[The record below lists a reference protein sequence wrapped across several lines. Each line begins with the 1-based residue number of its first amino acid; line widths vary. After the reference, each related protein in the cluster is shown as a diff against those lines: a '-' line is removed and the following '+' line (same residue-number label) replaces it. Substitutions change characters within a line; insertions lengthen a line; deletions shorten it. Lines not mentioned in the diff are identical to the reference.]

1 MPGLFETI
9 DRLERIPI
17 ANGEVYYVSD
27 LNLGRA
33 PDTILRQLIAEIPW
47 RQENILVWGK
57 LYSQPRLVAW
67 YGDSG
72 SDYTYSGIKLTPI
85 PWTDLLL
92 DIKNRVETVTATSFN
107 SVLLNY
113 YRDNRD
119 SMGFHSDDEPELGVR
134 PAIASLSL
142 GEERTFIMKH
152 RVNKLAN
159 PIRLRLASGSL
170 LLMKGETQRYWKHGI
185 AKTTRPCGPRINL
198 TFRRIVSQ
206 RAVLDR

>member
-1 MPGLFETI
+1 MPDLFEAT

-17 ANGEVYYVSD
+17 ADGEVYYVSD

-33 PDTILRQLIAEIPW
+33 ADALLRQLIAEIPW

-67 YGDSG
+67 YGDRG
-72 SDYTYSGIKLTPI
+72 SDYTYSGIKLIPR

-92 DIKNRVETVTATSFN
+92 DIKRKVETASATTFN
-107 SVLLNY
+107 CVLLNY

-119 SMGFHSDDEPELGVR
+119 SMGYHSDDEPELGER
-134 PAIASLSL
+134 PVIASLSL
-142 GEERTFIMKH
+142 GEERTFVLKH
-152 RVNKLAN
+152 KVNKLTK
-159 PIRLRLASGSL
+159 PVRLRLESGSL
-170 LLMKGETQRYWKHGI
+170 LLIKGETQRYWKHGI
-185 AKTTRPCGPRINL
+185 AKESRPCGPRINL

-206 RAVLDR
+206 GTVLV

>member
-1 MPGLFETI
+1 MPDLFEAT

-17 ANGEVYYVSD
+17 ADGEVYYVSD

-33 PDTILRQLIAEIPW
+33 ADELLRQLIAEIPW
-47 RQENILVWGK
+47 RQENIVVWGK

-67 YGDSG
+67 YGDQG
-72 SDYTYSGIKLTPI
+72 SDYTYSGIKLTPL

-92 DIKNRVETVTATSFN
+92 DIKNRVETVTATQFN

-119 SMGFHSDDEPELGVR
+119 SMGFHSDDEPELGER
-134 PAIASLSL
+134 PIIASLSL
-142 GEERTFIMKH
+142 GEERTFVLKH
-152 RVNKLAN
+152 RVKMLAK
-159 PIRLRLASGSL
+159 PVRLRLESGSL

-185 AKTTRPCGPRINL
+185 AKESRPCGPRINL

-206 RAVLDR
+206 GTVLDR

>member
-27 LNLGRA
+27 LDLGRA

-47 RQENILVWGK
+47 RQEDILVWGK

-134 PAIASLSL
+134 PVIASLSL

-170 LLMKGETQRYWKHGI
+170 LLMKGETQHYWKHGI

-206 RAVLDR
+206 PTVLDR